1 MGIRDWRFMIS
12 NPLSD
17 MGKNSMGTNFKRYI
31 LAAIL
36 GAIAGGV
43 IVALASKTIP
53 KIMAGMMENM
63 MTRMEKSGHNPAEMC
78 QQMMARC
85 EEIRQK
91 KMQEEMEQSS

>member
-1 MGIRDWRFMIS
+1 
-12 NPLSD
+12 
-17 MGKNSMGTNFKRYI
+17 MGTNFKRYI
-31 LAAIL
+31 LAVIL

-43 IVALASKTIP
+43 IVALATKAIP
-53 KIMAGMMENM
+53 KIMADIMENM

-91 KMQEEMEQSS
+91 KMQEEMEQLS